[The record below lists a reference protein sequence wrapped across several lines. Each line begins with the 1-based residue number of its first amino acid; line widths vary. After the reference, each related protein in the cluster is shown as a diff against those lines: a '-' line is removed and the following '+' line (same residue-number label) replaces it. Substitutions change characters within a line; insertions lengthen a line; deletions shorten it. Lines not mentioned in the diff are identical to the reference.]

1 MNGNGKSEKTLQE
14 SILLCEAA
22 FLFDPMPNMFTET

>member
-1 MNGNGKSEKTLQE
+1 MENLKKHCKKVFYCVEE
-14 SILLCEAA
+14 IEAA